1 MTTVDFVAREG
12 SAAGGVTT
20 EGDAVFRLGGADGPT
35 DE

>member
-12 SAAGGVTT
+12 SAVGGVTT
-20 EGDAVFRLGGADGPT
+20 EGNGVFRLGGVDGPT